1 LGVYAAIVVFYSALS
16 VFNGVKDTKKLNSML
31 ETIQSRSG
39 KVLDVKVATTSR
51 GGRTGGTIAIYLIT
65 YEAGKPIYP

>member
-1 LGVYAAIVVFYSALS
+1 MVL
-16 VFNGVKDTKKLNSML
+16 KDTKKLNSML

-39 KVLDVKVATTSR
+39 KVLDVKVATTSK

-65 YEAGKPIYP
+65 YEAGKPLYP